1 MDLSIIQYILVIA
14 GSFIAGGINT
24 FAGNGSVI
32 TLSLLTDVLGLPANV
47 ANATNRVN
55 IIFQSLGTGVG
66 FHKNK
71 MIDFSRSRLMI
82 LLTIAGSVAGVY
94 VALIIS
100 NENFL
105 KVFRYMMVVMLLI
118 VLVHPERW
126 LRDTDLTKKTPLWI
140 NIPVYLAVGFYGGFI
155 QMGAGIFFLAALVL
169 VSRYSMMEANGLKTI
184 IIAIYTVVVLAIFA
198 SQGLVNWKIG
208 LLMSVGQTAGGYLTA
223 AYLSKLPGINV
234 WAYRLLVVIIILS
247 IFSQFEIVKF

>member
-1 MDLSIIQYILVIA
+1 MDLSILQYILIIT

-32 TLSLLTDVLGLPANV
+32 TLSLLTDILGLPANV

-55 IIFQSLGTGVG
+55 IIFQSLGTGAG

-82 LLTIAGSVAGVY
+82 IFTIIGSVAGVY

-105 KVFRYMMVVMLLI
+105 KAFRYLMVVMLFI
-118 VLVHPERW
+118 VLIHPERW
-126 LRDTDLTKKTPLWI
+126 LRDTDLTKKTPLWVSV
-140 NIPVYLAVGFYGGFI
+140 PVYLAVGFYGGFI

-169 VSRYSMMEANGLKTI
+169 VSRYSMMEANALKTI
-184 IIAIYTVVVLAIFA
+184 VIAIYTLVVLSIFA
-198 SQGLVNWKIG
+198 SQGLINWKIG
-208 LLMSVGQTAGGYLTA
+208 LLMSVGQTAGGYISA
-223 AYLSKLPGINV
+223 AYLARKPGINV
-234 WAYRLLVVIIILS
+234 WAYRLLILIIILS
-247 IFSQFEIVKF
+247 ILSQFEIVKF